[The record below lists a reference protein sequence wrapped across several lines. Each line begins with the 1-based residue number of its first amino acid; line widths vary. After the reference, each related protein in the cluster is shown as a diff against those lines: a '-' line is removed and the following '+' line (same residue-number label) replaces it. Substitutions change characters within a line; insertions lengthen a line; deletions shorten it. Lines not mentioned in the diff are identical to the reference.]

1 MLWYKSYED
10 GRIGRLISTSEVK
23 YVNPLPEIHL
33 PSPFISEEEKMSNL
47 KFKELEE
54 CEPLLKRVR
63 IEKSED
69 MTEKDVEDFCD
80 WVCVKATRLGFDV
93 REINEDKRLG

>member
-1 MLWYKSYED
+1 M
-10 GRIGRLISTSEVK
+10 
-23 YVNPLPEIHL
+23 
-33 PSPFISEEEKMSNL
+33 PSPFIFLRGKMSNL

-54 CEPLLKRVR
+54 YEPILKRVR

-80 WVCVKATRLGFDV
+80 WVCAKATRLGFDV
-93 REINEDKRLG
+93 RELNEDKRLD

>member
-1 MLWYKSYED
+1 MLWCKSYED

-80 WVCVKATRLGFDV
+80 WVCAKATRLGIEV
-93 REINEDKRLG
+93 REINENKRLG

>member
-10 GRIGRLISTSEVK
+10 GRIGRLISSSEVK
-23 YVNPLPEIHL
+23 YVNPLPKVRL
-33 PSPFISEEEKMSNL
+33 PSPFNSKEKKMSNL

-54 CEPLLKRVR
+54 YEPLLKRVR
-63 IEKSED
+63 IEKSEE

-80 WVCVKATRLGFDV
+80 WVCAKAIRLGFDV
-93 REINEDKRLG
+93 REISEEKRVD